1 MAKLIKTDLSI
12 ILLRFSNFKRIYH
25 QTRKSKYHKKNY
37 EAVCGGDLALPKSST
52 FLFFAIF
59 IFLIFTI
66 SIYLL
71 FLKNLKDNHT
81 KNQEIA
87 FYKIQKETNNLLS
100 KLLYNF
106 ENKKESVLEKHKEV
120 LEYLENSS
128 YEINLDEIHKK
139 INKDLPNK
147 PYNIYITDEN
157 FIIKNTTYLADL
169 DFDLSF
175 AKKTFLEHKQ
185 KNETG
190 ISQPIFEFYSSKF
203 FTYTDSFLPNSNR
216 VLQLSY
222 TYDKLNKDIEFL
234 KNLLENS
241 LDIKSSDAFVVYP
254 DGFIGEFIFKQG
266 DIKNIDE
273 RAKEAKIL
281 VESLD
286 ENRYS
291 TKNKEDKSK
300 KLTYLSERSPIFDD
314 INIIYTIIFDETS
327 LQKNIFLLNLII
339 FILTLIGLVTIF
351 IIYKV
356 RKKELILNYKD
367 KFIEHSIH
375 EIKTPLSI
383 ITLNIQL
390 RNKIFGDD
398 KYSKK
403 IDGALKT
410 LKNSYEDMTFLQTKS
425 YIDYKI
431 ERLDLAEILKNRVK
445 YFNIIAQTQNREL
458 EIEILESCDVFM
470 SEIELTRLI
479 DNNLSNAIKYSFSNS
494 VIKISLENSTLYFFS
509 FGTNIIDD
517 KAIFNRYSRENI
529 SSGGFGIGLSI
540 VKDICT
546 KYKIDISVDSQ
557 NNINTFSYRFNCH
570 KFDTNNI

>member
-1 MAKLIKTDLSI
+1 M
-12 ILLRFSNFKRIYH
+12 
-25 QTRKSKYHKKNY
+25 
-37 EAVCGGDLALPKSST
+37 CGGGNLALPKSST

-120 LEYLENSS
+120 LRYLEKHS
-128 YEINLDEIHKK
+128 YDIKLDDIYEK

-286 ENRYS
+286 ENIYS

-327 LQKNIFLLNLII
+327 LQKNIFLLNLIGH
-339 FILTLIGLVTIF
+339 L
-351 IIYKV
+351 
-356 RKKELILNYKD
+356 
-367 KFIEHSIH
+367 
-375 EIKTPLSI
+375 
-383 ITLNIQL
+383 
-390 RNKIFGDD
+390 
-398 KYSKK
+398 
-403 IDGALKT
+403 
-410 LKNSYEDMTFLQTKS
+410 
-425 YIDYKI
+425 
-431 ERLDLAEILKNRVK
+431 
-445 YFNIIAQTQNREL
+445 
-458 EIEILESCDVFM
+458 
-470 SEIELTRLI
+470 
-479 DNNLSNAIKYSFSNS
+479 
-494 VIKISLENSTLYFFS
+494 
-509 FGTNIIDD
+509 
-517 KAIFNRYSRENI
+517 
-529 SSGGFGIGLSI
+529 
-540 VKDICT
+540 
-546 KYKIDISVDSQ
+546 
-557 NNINTFSYRFNCH
+557 
-570 KFDTNNI
+570 

>member
-1 MAKLIKTDLSI
+1 MC
-12 ILLRFSNFKRIYH
+12 
-25 QTRKSKYHKKNY
+25 
-37 EAVCGGDLALPKSST
+37 VGGNLALPKSST

-314 INIIYTIIFDETS
+314 INIIYIIIFDET
-327 LQKNIFLLNLII
+327 
-339 FILTLIGLVTIF
+339 
-351 IIYKV
+351 
-356 RKKELILNYKD
+356 
-367 KFIEHSIH
+367 
-375 EIKTPLSI
+375 
-383 ITLNIQL
+383 
-390 RNKIFGDD
+390 
-398 KYSKK
+398 
-403 IDGALKT
+403 
-410 LKNSYEDMTFLQTKS
+410 
-425 YIDYKI
+425 
-431 ERLDLAEILKNRVK
+431 
-445 YFNIIAQTQNREL
+445 
-458 EIEILESCDVFM
+458 
-470 SEIELTRLI
+470 
-479 DNNLSNAIKYSFSNS
+479 
-494 VIKISLENSTLYFFS
+494 
-509 FGTNIIDD
+509 
-517 KAIFNRYSRENI
+517 
-529 SSGGFGIGLSI
+529 
-540 VKDICT
+540 
-546 KYKIDISVDSQ
+546 
-557 NNINTFSYRFNCH
+557 
-570 KFDTNNI
+570 